1 MPDVPPPAVP
11 GYESWG
17 RLPDA
22 PPARAVPVG
31 WRHALPV
38 QGGPGELLAYG
49 RGRSYGDV
57 CLNGGRTVL
66 DTRGL
71 DRAIAFDTQAGVLHA
86 EAGMTLAEVLARIV
100 PHGWFLPVTPGTKY
114 VTLGGAVAN
123 DVHGKNHHVAGT
135 FGRFVTEL
143 GLVRSVDTETPDGVV
158 PAGERIAVRPGD
170 PLFAA
175 TVGGLGLTGLITD
188 VALRLHAIETDQIR
202 HTTTKFRSLDAFFE
216 LSEAASARNPY
227 VVAWLDV
234 LRPEGRG
241 LLMEGDHAT
250 RAELG
255 PDAALPAPGDA
266 ARPRLSV
273 PVDAPSWALGT
284 WSVKAFNAAYYG
296 RQRRRVAQSRGHY
309 EPFFYPL
316 DAVGA
321 WNRGY
326 GRRGFYQYQFVV
338 PLSDGAAAVRDVLAR
353 LAAARAGSFLAV
365 LKTFGDVPSPGLLS
379 FPMPGVTLALDLPNR
394 GAETV
399 RLLRA
404 CDAVVRE
411 AGGRVYPAKDA
422 CMTPESFRAF
432 FPAWA
437 ELAAAADP
445 AFSSTFWRRV
455 TAD

>member
-1 MPDVPPPAVP
+1 MPDAPPAPAVS

-22 PPARAVPVG
+22 PPARVVPVG
-31 WRHALPV
+31 WRHALRV
-38 QGGPGELLAYG
+38 EGAPGELLAYG
-49 RGRSYGDV
+49 RGRSYGDA

-71 DRAIAFDTQAGVLHA
+71 DRALAFDARAGVLHA
-86 EAGMTLAEVLARIV
+86 EAGMTLADVLARVV

-123 DVHGKNHHVAGT
+123 DVHGKNHHVAGA
-135 FGRFVTEL
+135 FGRFVEEL
-143 GLVRSVDTETPDGVV
+143 GLVRSVDTETAGGVV
-158 PAGERIAVRPGD
+158 PAGERIALRPGD

-188 VALRLHAIETDQIR
+188 VALRLHAIETDRIR
-202 HTTTKFRSLDAFFE
+202 HTTTKFRSLDAFFA
-216 LSEAASARNPY
+216 LSEAAGARNPY

-241 LLMEGDHAT
+241 LLMEGDHAP
-250 RAELG
+250 RGASPG
-255 PDAALPAPGDA
+255 APLPAPGDA
-266 ARPRLSV
+266 ARPRLAV
-273 PVDAPSWALGT
+273 PVDAPSWALGK
-284 WSVKAFNAAYYG
+284 WSVRAFNAAYYG
-296 RQRRRVAQSRGHY
+296 RQRRREVHATGHY

-316 DAVGA
+316 DAVGS

-338 PLSDGAAAVRDVLAR
+338 PFGDGHEAVREVLAR
-353 LAAARAGSFLAV
+353 LAAAGAGSFLAV

-394 GAETV
+394 GDATV
-399 RLLRA
+399 RLLRS
-404 CDAVVRE
+404 CDDVVRQ

-422 CMTPESFRAF
+422 CMTPASFRAF
-432 FPAWA
+432 FPAWPT
-437 ELAAAADP
+437 LAAAADP

-455 TAD
+455 TG